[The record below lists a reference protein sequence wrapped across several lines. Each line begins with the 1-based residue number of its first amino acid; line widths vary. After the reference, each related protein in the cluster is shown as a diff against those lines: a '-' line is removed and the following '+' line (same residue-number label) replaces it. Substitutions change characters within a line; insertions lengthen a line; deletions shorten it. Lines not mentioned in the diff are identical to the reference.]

1 MNIIETKHRLEY
13 LDFLLR
19 SGNTGTAAERASKQ
33 GNSESIWG
41 WRVTNVSYV
50 KLEGANHGTIIVSY
64 QYYNI
69 WGNPT
74 DKYKE
79 LYD

>member
-19 SGNTGTAAERASKQ
+19 SGNAGTAAERASKQ
-33 GNSESIWG
+33 GDSESIWD
-41 WRVTNVSYV
+41 WHATNVSYL
-50 KLEGANHGTIIVSY
+50 KLEGASEGASTVSY